1 MPAYPLSKLSSNA
14 SGSVT
19 ATKRQ
24 QQNIANSS
32 CSEPQAINT
41 TSTRTSPRLTPNDK
55 ALPGSPVT
63 PSASNTMS
71 MVGLGVGRS
80 GSQARGGFPNVNV
93 TAKLG
98 NPAAASSK
106 KPVPVVAKERSSSR
120 HKVCSHGIRQTR
132 CPTCLQGKEGGR
144 SLCSHG
150 RQRGWCAQ
158 CKRDHGSVYYYDM
171 RAQAKLKN
179 AKKRK

>member
-24 QQNIANSS
+24 QQNIPNSS
-32 CSEPQAINT
+32 CSEPQALNT
-41 TSTRTSPRLTPNDK
+41 TSTRTSPRLTLKDK

-71 MVGLGVGRS
+71 MVGLGRL
-80 GSQARGGFPNVNV
+80 GSQARGGSPNVNV
-93 TAKLG
+93 TATPG
-98 NPAAASSK
+98 NPAVASSK

-120 HKVCSHGIRQTR
+120 HKVCPHGTRQTR
-132 CPTCLQGKEGGR
+132 CPTCLQGKVGGR
-144 SLCSHG
+144 SLCLHG